1 MPVRLA
7 VARTSGLGERCLPGF
22 ANLKAYSE
30 KRQVNRNVEV
40 QTIKAPR
47 KYKPFCW

>member
-30 KRQVNRNVEV
+30 KKTSEQKRRGADDKGTKKV
-40 QTIKAPR
+40 
-47 KYKPFCW
+47 

>member
-7 VARTSGLGERCLPGF
+7 VARTSGLGERCLPGL

-30 KRQVNRNVEV
+30 KTSEQKRRGADDKGTKKV
-40 QTIKAPR
+40 
-47 KYKPFCW
+47 